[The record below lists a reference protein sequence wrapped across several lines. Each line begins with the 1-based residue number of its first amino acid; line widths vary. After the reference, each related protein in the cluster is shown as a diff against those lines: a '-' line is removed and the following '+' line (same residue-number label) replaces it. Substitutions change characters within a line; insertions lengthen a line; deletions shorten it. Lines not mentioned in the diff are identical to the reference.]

1 MRSNRIG
8 PITTISL
15 KIFRNFFLQKERVI
29 VGFCWR
35 EVSFL
40 QTQML
45 GADKQLLFTLLFAV

>member
-15 KIFRNFFLQKERVI
+15 KIFRIFLQKERVI